1 MRLLLVEDDR
11 ELTRLLLELLARAG
25 FAVDHAADGDTGM
38 TLGEDGDYDAV
49 VLDLGLP
56 SVPGL
61 EVLRQWRGRGMKLPI
76 LVLTSRGSWSER
88 VDGLNAGADDYLGKP
103 FQPDEL
109 VARLRALI
117 RRSAGRA
124 EALLRLRDITVDP
137 LAGTVLVGGRAI
149 EITAREL
156 SILSYLLHR
165 QGQIVSQTQLAEHVY
180 SSDESRDSNTIEV
193 YIARLRKK
201 LGREAIQTVRGLGYR
216 MS

>member
-137 LAGTVLVGGRAI
+137 LAGTVLVGDRAI